1 MTDMEQVKKR
11 VIEITIEVT
20 GEGEYPDQ
28 ADLDTQLAKPLEEW
42 GVDSLSA
49 LELAVHLERQF
60 GTRLEEE
67 ELAHIRT
74 LADIVNLVDQKRK
87 V

>member
-1 MTDMEQVKKR
+1 MLDMDLVKKR

-20 GEGEYPDQ
+20 GEGEFPD
-28 ADLDTQLAKPLEEW
+28 ATELDVQLAKPLEDW

-74 LADIVNLVDQKRK
+74 LADIVKLVEEKGRS
-87 V
+87 

>member
-1 MTDMEQVKKR
+1 MLDMELVKKR

-20 GEGEYPDQ
+20 GEGEFPEPAEVD
-28 ADLDTQLAKPLEEW
+28 ARLEEPLDEW

-60 GTRLEEE
+60 GTRLEED
-67 ELAHIRT
+67 ELTGVRS
-74 LADIVNLVDQKRK
+74 LADIVKLVEEKGK